1 MLTSDVIRPLMR
13 SQIRSVIYGPTIS
26 VDLDLS
32 AFGRGSAVTFESG
45 GDPVLVAERGSVRG
59 SGIASMTITP
69 TGIVDTG
76 DETLTIA
83 AQSIDPETPV
93 ETVAAPWTITV
104 GESAIV
110 ITHSGAPTA
119 SDWQALLRAIE
130 YDNAAESP
138 TAGDRSLSFVVSDGT
153 RTSAAAVVTVTVEDS
168 SLNNFLTSDGETFVT
183 SDGETFKVQPE

>member
-1 MLTSDVIRPLMR
+1 MR

-59 SGIASMTITP
+59 ADIASMTITP
-69 TGIVDTG
+69 SGIVDTG
-76 DETLTIA
+76 ETLTIA
-83 AQSIDPETPV
+83 AQSIDPETPG

-110 ITHSGAPTA
+110 ITHSGSPSA
-119 SDWQALLRAIE
+119 SDWQTLLRGI
-130 YDNAAESP
+130 YYFNAAGSP
-138 TAGDRSLSFVVSDGT
+138 TDGNRSFLFVVSDGT
-153 RTSAAAVVTVTVEDS
+153 RTSGAVVATVTVEDS
-168 SLNNFLTSDGETFVT
+168 SFDTFITADGETFIT
-183 SDGETFKVQPE
+183 ADGKTFKVQPE